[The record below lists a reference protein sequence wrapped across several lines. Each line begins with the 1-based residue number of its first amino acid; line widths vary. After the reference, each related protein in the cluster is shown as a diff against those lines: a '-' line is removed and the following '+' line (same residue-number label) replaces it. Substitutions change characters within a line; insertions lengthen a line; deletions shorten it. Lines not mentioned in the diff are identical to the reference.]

1 MHAGEELRDAIKF
14 AKQIDYLGG
23 MPGVT
28 PKLVKTSK

>member
-1 MHAGEELRDAIKF
+1 LEMHAGEELRDAIKF

-28 PKLVKTSK
+28 P